1 MDGCMG
7 TWMDARCEHTW
18 QTLKCRA
25 NIRGDDYEAFSAC
38 VSCNRLHLGEEESR
52 EEGEVPL
59 PRFGVFTPFL

>member
-1 MDGCMG
+1 MSREHPLLSPRGSVRGGCVQDGGWVDGCMG

-38 VSCNRLHLGEEESR
+38 VS
-52 EEGEVPL
+52 
-59 PRFGVFTPFL
+59 